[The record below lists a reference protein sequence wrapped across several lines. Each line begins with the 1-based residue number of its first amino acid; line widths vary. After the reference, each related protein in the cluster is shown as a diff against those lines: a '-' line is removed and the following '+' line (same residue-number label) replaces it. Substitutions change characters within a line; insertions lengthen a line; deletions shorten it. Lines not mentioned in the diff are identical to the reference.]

1 MKRKS
6 KFYQDNALSS
16 NTYKEEEKESRSLT
30 LILEKLGLG
39 QISIIWDKEWHF
51 RTQEVKFKMKV

>member
-39 QISIIWDKEWHF
+39 QISII
-51 RTQEVKFKMKV
+51 